1 MGITEETPGF
11 KDMWYMKMQKEITE
25 FEILVKYPSWN
36 IHYVS
41 RKTVLI
47 PWSDYREVMAQSNLR
62 IRDLRLEVEL
72 WDKKNDQ
79 RDAESEKF
87 MKAKKMFQNK
97 YFIVSNMTEQSR
109 KTGEKSTGFIKK
121 KMLNQLLNQDGLHYV
136 LKTLTWYEF

>member
-1 MGITEETPGF
+1 M
-11 KDMWYMKMQKEITE
+11 
-25 FEILVKYPSWN
+25 
-36 IHYVS
+36 
-41 RKTVLI
+41 I

-136 LKTLTWYEF
+136 LKTLT